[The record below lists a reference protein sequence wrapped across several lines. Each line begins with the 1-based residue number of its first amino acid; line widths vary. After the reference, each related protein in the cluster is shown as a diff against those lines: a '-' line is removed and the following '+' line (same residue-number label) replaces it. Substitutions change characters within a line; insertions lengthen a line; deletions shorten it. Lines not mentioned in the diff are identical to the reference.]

1 MPRAVAERGDVV
13 PVLAEVF
20 RSHGFDGASLA
31 VITEHTGLGKGSL
44 YNFFPRGKDEMAEAV
59 LDEVDAWFQANV
71 NRPLRGSEPAAARLD
86 RMFDEVETYFRSGR
100 RICLFGAFALGLERD
115 RFADRVRAYF
125 TDWVDSLAGALSD
138 AGHGS
143 SRGHLPRRSSRGS
156 RARWSWRVPWTTP
169 TASRASSPGFAARSR
184 IRRNRARRIRPGI
197 RKLEK

>member
-59 LDEVDAWFQANV
+59 LDEVDAWFQTAV
-71 NRPLRGSEPAAARLD
+71 YRRLREPEPAAARLE

-115 RFADRVRAYF
+115 RFAHRVRAYF
-125 TDWVDSLAGALSD
+125 TDWVDSLAGALAD
-138 AGHGS
+138 AGHGTQ
-143 SRGHLPRRSSRGS
+143 SRPLAEEVVAGIQGALVLARALDDPGSFTRILTRLRRSVADPTQP
-156 RARWSWRVPWTTP
+156 RA
-169 TASRASSPGFAARSR
+169 
-184 IRRNRARRIRPGI
+184 
-197 RKLEK
+197 

>member
-59 LDEVDAWFQANV
+59 LDEVDAWFQTAV
-71 NRPLRGSEPAAARLD
+71 YLPLRGSEPATARLE

-125 TDWVDSLAGALSD
+125 TDWVDSLAGALAD
-138 AGHGS
+138 TGHGRQ
-143 SRGHLPRRSSRGS
+143 SRPLAEEVVAGIQGALILARALDDPDSFTRILTRLRRSVGDPNES
-156 RARWSWRVPWTTP
+156 RA
-169 TASRASSPGFAARSR
+169 
-184 IRRNRARRIRPGI
+184 
-197 RKLEK
+197 